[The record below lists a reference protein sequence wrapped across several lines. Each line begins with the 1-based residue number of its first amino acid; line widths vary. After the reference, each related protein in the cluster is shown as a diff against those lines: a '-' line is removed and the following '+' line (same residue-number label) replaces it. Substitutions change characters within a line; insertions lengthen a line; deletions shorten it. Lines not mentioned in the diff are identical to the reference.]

1 MPRCH
6 ICRETISSDRIYQV
20 HRIPQADG
28 EENVTLRRY
37 RGRGQSAK
45 VRALLSQLKQVH
57 HDDIM
62 VGKSTSST
70 KTVIFSQFTSF
81 LDLIE
86 RELVHEGFTLLRFD
100 GTLNQ
105 RQRSDVLNRFTND
118 EQYSILL
125 ISLKAG
131 GVGLNLVCANRAY
144 LMDPWWSYAV
154 EAQAIDRIHRMGQLS
169 EVQVTRFIVEGT
181 VEERMLKI
189 QERKK
194 FLASTLGMSEEEK
207 RAQRMEDIKSLF
219 EE

>member
-1 MPRCH
+1 M
-6 ICRETISSDRIYQV
+6 
-20 HRIPQADG
+20 
-28 EENVTLRRY
+28 
-37 RGRGQSAK
+37 
-45 VRALLSQLKQVH
+45 H

-62 VGKSTSST
+62 VGKNTSST

-105 RQRSDVLNRFTND
+105 RQRSDVLNSFTND
-118 EQYSILL
+118 KQYSILL